1 MHGVLSQP
9 KNKIWGDRKKLGTPP
24 APCGVDFLVFFVK
37 NEKYLESCEMVH
49 VAMCEYTWYKL
60 HMCVPVPVY
69 EHMHAF
75 VCAHVYV
82 VCVESFSDSI

>member
-1 MHGVLSQP
+1 MLLYDHLRGLDHAAAEHVL
-9 KNKIWGDRKKLGTPP
+9 
-24 APCGVDFLVFFVK
+24 LVSP
-37 NEKYLESCEMVH
+37 LLCEMVH